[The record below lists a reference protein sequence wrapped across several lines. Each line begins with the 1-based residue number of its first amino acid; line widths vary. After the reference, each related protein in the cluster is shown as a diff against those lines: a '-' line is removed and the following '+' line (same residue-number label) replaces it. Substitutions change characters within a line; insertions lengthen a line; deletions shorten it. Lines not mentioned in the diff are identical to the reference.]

1 MNTKFEPT
9 KYSPDMTYGDWDKL
23 FLNDLVILGKS
34 AVWMESGIPGAAPS
48 RLPNA
53 TTKARLAQVC
63 KSNTERCALI
73 GVTDPDEIDALAANR
88 LTEDHIED
96 WKEAVA
102 QNRKDIDKHST
113 RTRRAVGAAHR

>member
-1 MNTKFEPT
+1 
-9 KYSPDMTYGDWDKL
+9 MTYGDWDRL

-96 WKEAVA
+96 WREAVA
-102 QNRKDIDKHST
+102 QNPVALLLLLALCCRLRSSLAT
-113 RTRRAVGAAHR
+113 TVPL

>member
-1 MNTKFEPT
+1 MNSKFEPT

-73 GVTDPDEIDALAANR
+73 GVTDRPPTGVLELNQGWVGTHHT
-88 LTEDHIED
+88 LDHRP
-96 WKEAVA
+96 
-102 QNRKDIDKHST
+102 NCPST
-113 RTRRAVGAAHR
+113 DGKKQR